1 MTTVTRASIGLRS
14 ERGPVLGALMLATS
28 LVALDSTII
37 ATAVLTITNSLGGFA
52 QFPWL
57 FSIYLLAQAVTVPIY
72 GKLADTFGR
81 KPVMLFGIGVFAL
94 GSLLCGVATN
104 MVALIIFRAVQGIGA
119 GAVQPMSMTIAGDI
133 YTLAERAKAQGYLA
147 SVWAL
152 SSVLGPLLGGIF
164 SQYLSWRWIFFVN
177 LPLAALAAWMLLRSF
192 RETAPRQRSRIDYP
206 GATLLALGVG
216 AIILALLEGG
226 QAWAWD
232 SPIGIVLFVGGALAL
247 VLFALVERRAES
259 PILPLWALSRRVVV
273 ASSLV
278 SMLVGA
284 IMLGLTSYV
293 PTYAQ
298 GVLGADAL
306 IAGLTVGALTLGW
319 PLSASQS
326 GRIYLRLGFRSTALI
341 GCTLAVLG
349 SASLLLLT
357 AHSSLIE
364 VAVSCFAIGVG
375 MGLTASPTLI
385 AAQTSV
391 DWTERGVVTSTNMF
405 ARSIGSA
412 VGVAIFG
419 ALVNARVGH
428 GNHPTPTALTAAVH
442 GVFLGVAAMAVVM
455 LIAACG
461 MPKGRAAATPEPAP
475 VAD

>member
-1 MTTVTRASIGLRS
+1 MATVTRASIGLRS

-37 ATAVLTITNSLGGFA
+37 ATAVLTITDSLGGFA

-94 GSLLCGVATN
+94 GSLLCGLATN
-104 MVALIIFRAVQGIGA
+104 MVGLIIFRAVQGIGA

-147 SVWAL
+147 SMWAL

-177 LPLAALAAWMLLRSF
+177 LPLAAVAAWMLWRSF
-192 RETAPRQRSRIDYP
+192 RETAPRQRNRIDYP
-206 GATLLALGVG
+206 GAALLALGVG

-232 SPIGIVLFVGGALAL
+232 SPTGIALFVGGGVAL
-247 VLFALVERRAES
+247 VLFGLVEWRAEH
-259 PILPLWALSRRVVV
+259 PILPLWALIRRVVV
-273 ASSLV
+273 AGSLV

-319 PLSASQS
+319 PLAASQS

-341 GCTLAVLG
+341 GCVLATFG

-357 AHSSLIE
+357 AHSALIE
-364 VAVSCFAIGVG
+364 VAASCFAIGVG

-385 AAQTSV
+385 AAQSSV

-428 GNHPTPTALTAAVH
+428 GNHPTPAALTAAVH
-442 GVFLGVAAMAVVM
+442 WVFLGVTAMAVVM
-455 LIAACG
+455 LIAAAG
-461 MPKGRAAATPEPAP
+461 MPKGRPVTTPEPAP
-475 VAD
+475 IMD